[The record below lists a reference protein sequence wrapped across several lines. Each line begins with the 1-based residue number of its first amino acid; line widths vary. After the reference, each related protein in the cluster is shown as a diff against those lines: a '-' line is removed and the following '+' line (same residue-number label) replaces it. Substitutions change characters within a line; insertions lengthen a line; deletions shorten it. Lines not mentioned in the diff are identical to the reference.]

1 MELFD
6 AGNLDSDIVKVFIL
20 SDLHIGCKNFAGEQF
35 IADREAIK
43 NDKYAKVV
51 LPGDILQY
59 DIKDSV
65 GDTYGQAI
73 SPGEQKYEAERLLEP
88 IKDKIIGICSGNHEN
103 RSKEDSNPIKDLCK
117 FLGVHYFEDECS
129 FRIGVGKD
137 KYGNPAVFSFYGIHG
152 SSNGQTIGAIG
163 NSLQRLSGIVDA
175 DIYFQG
181 HSHQPL
187 HFSNVFFRRD
197 MNHSRMIPVV
207 RHYVSAGSY
216 QGREKFP
223 IVKGMIGKVMGCPV
237 VTLTN
242 KKEVTVSLP
251 TGIKA

>member
-1 MELFD
+1 MELYD
-6 AGNLDSDIVKVFIL
+6 AGHIDNETANVYIM
-20 SDLHIGCKNFAGEQF
+20 SDLHIGCRNWAGEQF
-35 IADREAIK
+35 MADRAAIA
-43 NDKYAKVV
+43 NDPYAKVV

-73 SPGEQKYEAERLLEP
+73 SPGEQKYEAERLLTP

-129 FRIGVGKD
+129 FRVSVGKD
-137 KYGNPAVFSFYGIHG
+137 KYRNPVVYSFYGIHG
-152 SSNGQTIGAIG
+152 ASNGQTIGAVG
-163 NSLQRLSGIVDA
+163 NSLNKLSSIVDA
-175 DIYFQG
+175 DVYFQG
-181 HSHQPL
+181 HSHQPI
-187 HFSNVFFRRD
+187 HFSTVYFRRD
-197 MNHSRMIPVV
+197 INHSRMVPVV

-216 QGREKFP
+216 QAREKYP
-223 IVKGMIGKVMGCPV
+223 IVKAMVGKVMGCPV

-242 KKEVTVSLP
+242 NRQITVALP
-251 TGIKA
+251 NGISA

>member
-1 MELFD
+1 MKT
-6 AGNLDSDIVKVFIL
+6 AARKIL
-20 SDLHIGCKNFAGEQF
+20 TLSKTFASFLEY
-35 IADREAIK
+35 IILK
-43 NDKYAKVV
+43 MNVV
-51 LPGDILQY
+51 LESALGKISMEIL
-59 DIKDSV
+59 
-65 GDTYGQAI
+65 
-73 SPGEQKYEAERLLEP
+73 
-88 IKDKIIGICSGNHEN
+88 
-103 RSKEDSNPIKDLCK
+103 LC
-117 FLGVHYFEDECS
+117 FHFT
-129 FRIGVGKD
+129 
-137 KYGNPAVFSFYGIHG
+137 VFMVQVI
-152 SSNGQTIGAIG
+152 GQTIGAIG